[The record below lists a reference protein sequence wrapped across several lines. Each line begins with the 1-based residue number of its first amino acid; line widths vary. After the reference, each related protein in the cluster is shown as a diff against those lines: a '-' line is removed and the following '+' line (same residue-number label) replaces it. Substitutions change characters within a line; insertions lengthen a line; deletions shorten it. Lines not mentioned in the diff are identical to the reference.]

1 MVPVVSLLALWAY
14 ATVTTAQDISRL
26 RQVQRVDARVR
37 APVST
42 AVAALQAERLA
53 AVRHAPDPSSVPG
66 ADFRELIAR
75 TDRAVGQLR
84 LGDRHTV
91 ADSEELPSAVARRLE
106 AFVTGAERLGSLRT
120 AVLDHRA
127 DWEET

>member
-1 MVPVVSLLALWAY
+1 M
-14 ATVTTAQDISRL
+14 
-26 RQVQRVDARVR
+26 
-37 APVST
+37 
-42 AVAALQAERLA
+42 
-53 AVRHAPDPSSVPG
+53 RHATDPSSVPG

-127 DWEET
+127 DWEETYRRYTAAVSAAFHVGAR